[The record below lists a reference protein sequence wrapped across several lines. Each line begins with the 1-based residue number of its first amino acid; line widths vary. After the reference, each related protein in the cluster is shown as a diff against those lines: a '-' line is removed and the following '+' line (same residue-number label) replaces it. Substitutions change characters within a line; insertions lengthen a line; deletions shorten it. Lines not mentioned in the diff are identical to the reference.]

1 MMTIYR
7 PLLLDVVELEKENDI
22 LRTELAEVKE
32 QLKSAVAITEYS
44 LTETKSKLSQE
55 RARKEYLLENDN
67 PAWDDKGWYIPHYYD
82 ETNCPIKAKNT
93 MYYKTEDIAIDAA
106 IESSK

>member
-32 QLKSAVAITEYS
+32 QLKSA
-44 LTETKSKLSQE
+44 KSKLSQE
-55 RARKEYLLENDN
+55 RARKKYLLENDN

-106 IESSK
+106 IESNDEK